1 MIKKVFSIAIL
12 AALTPAFG
20 QFVPPSGST
29 YNDTVMFNKSN
40 NKLTKPTWSDLVEA
54 NVSKLTFS
62 GSGLTNGS
70 YDTTSAL
77 TVSIDKAYF
86 DSLYMPL
93 YPTQVKISS
102 NNTISGSSNPALA
115 FGTNNNVNGSNSA
128 SFGTGNVINA
138 TNSVAFGLY
147 STINSN
153 NAYTFGQYLTARG
166 ASQVV
171 VGRWNV
177 ADSSMPFIIGYGSSN
192 ETRTNVF
199 TVDTTG
205 NVVAKGDFTNGINYT
220 LKQTLQVDYSTKKI
234 LSDTDARNFK
244 DNNTIGDYSGL
255 YVFVDTY
262 GGGAVPYE
270 GATSN
275 YINAPTT
282 RDWSDWGIKYA
293 SFIYNAT
300 LTTVGAQSINGS
312 FANTIT
318 DAASTQ
324 NAVLTPIVSENVNA
338 NTIAVQNFRIQ
349 NTSYPIT
356 GTFSLTESGGSA
368 ATAYTGSLTPDGGRI
383 AMDLLSGKF
392 TGNLSG
398 TQKGTYANT
407 INANTAL
414 TGNLAIPVN
423 SASRLFLQG
432 VASTNVQN
440 AYKYVSEYFTD
451 LVLKVIS
458 PDGEIL
464 YCMTT
469 YNFNSTPLTT
479 LYPTKVD
486 RNAKVYYYTNDTIV
500 NGSGKTVEAP
510 KKAWDYVNGQIAS
523 NSVRYWSIG
532 QYETLGGNVG
542 SPYYKVRITGI
553 EIFPDMSQNWVREA
567 FADPRNTIKVWRNH
581 GVYGAEYVGIR
592 NNDPTYK
599 DSSAPIWRP
608 AKIFY
613 TKPATQD

>member
-102 NNTISGSSNPALA
+102 SNTIA
-115 FGTNNNVNGSNSA
+115 GTNVLAVGASNGGAGSNAMVAGIYNTIDYNVSA
-128 SFGTGNVINA
+128 AIGS
-138 TNSVAFGLY
+138 
-147 STINSN
+147 
-153 NAYTFGQYLTARG
+153 YLTTNRIG
-166 ASQVV
+166 QVV
-171 VGRWNV
+171 IGTYNQSDAAQVFIVGQGT
-177 ADSSMPFIIGYGSSN
+177 SSARKNI
-192 ETRTNVF
+192 F
-199 TVDTTG
+199 TVDTAG
-205 NVVAKGDFTNGINYT
+205 NTVITGDFTNSVGYK
-220 LKQTLQVDYSTKKI
+220 LQQTLQVDYSTKKI
-234 LSDTDARNFK
+234 LSGTDARNFK
-244 DNNTIGDYSGL
+244 DNNTIGDYSGA

-318 DAASTQ
+318 DAANTQ

-414 TGNLAIPVN
+414 TGKLDFPVN

-469 YNFNSTPLTT
+469 YNFNSTPLIT

-542 SPYYKVRITGI
+542 TPYYKVRITGI
-553 EIFPDMSQNWVREA
+553 EIFPDMSQDWVREA

>member
-102 NNTISGSSNPALA
+102 SNTIA
-115 FGTNNNVNGSNSA
+115 GTNVLAVGTSNGGVGSNAMVAGIYNTIDYNVSA
-128 SFGTGNVINA
+128 AIGS
-138 TNSVAFGLY
+138 
-147 STINSN
+147 
-153 NAYTFGQYLTARG
+153 YLTTNRIG
-166 ASQVV
+166 QVV
-171 VGRWNV
+171 IGSYNQSDSTQVFIVGQGT
-177 ADSSMPFIIGYGSSN
+177 SSARKNI
-192 ETRTNVF
+192 F
-199 TVDTTG
+199 TVDTAG
-205 NVVAKGDFTNGINYT
+205 NTVITGDFTNSVGYK
-220 LKQTLQVDYSTKKI
+220 LQQTLQVNYSTKKVI
-234 LSDTDARNFK
+234 SDTDARNFK

-270 GATSN
+270 GVTNN

-324 NAVLTPIVSENVNA
+324 NAVLTPIVSGNVNA
-338 NTIAVQNFRIQ
+338 NTLAVQNFRIQ

-356 GTFSLTESGGSA
+356 GTFSLTESGGST
-368 ATAYTGSLTPDGGRI
+368 ATEYSGSLTAADGRI

-414 TGNLAIPVN
+414 TGNLDIPVN
-423 SASRLFLQG
+423 SASRLFLKG

-469 YNFNSTPLTT
+469 YNFNSTPLIT

-510 KKAWDYVNGQIAS
+510 KKAWDYVNGQVAS
-523 NSVRYWSIG
+523 DSVRYWSIG

>member
-102 NNTISGSSNPALA
+102 SNTIA
-115 FGTNNNVNGSNSA
+115 GTNSLAV
-128 SFGTGNVINA
+128 GTGNGGVGSNA
-138 TNSVAFGLY
+138 MVAGIYNAIDYNVSAAIGSHLTTNRIG
-147 STINSN
+147 
-153 NAYTFGQYLTARG
+153 
-166 ASQVV
+166 QVV
-171 VGRWNV
+171 IGTYNQSDSTQVFIVGQGT
-177 ADSSMPFIIGYGSSN
+177 SSARKNI
-192 ETRTNVF
+192 F
-199 TVDTTG
+199 TVDTAG
-205 NVVAKGDFTNGINYT
+205 NTVITGDFTNSVGYK
-220 LKQTLQVDYSTKKI
+220 LQQTLQVNYSTKKI
-234 LSDTDARNFK
+234 LSGTDARNFK
-244 DNNTIGDYSGL
+244 DNNTIGDYSGA

-262 GGGAVPYE
+262 GGGAVPYT
-270 GATSN
+270 GQLLN

-282 RDWSDWGIKYA
+282 RDWGDWGIKYA
-293 SFIYNAT
+293 STIYNAT
-300 LTTVGAQSINGS
+300 LTTVGAQNINGS

-324 NAVLTPIVSENVNA
+324 NAVLTPIVSGNVNA

-356 GTFSLTESGGSA
+356 GTFSLTESGGST
-368 ATAYTGSLTPDGGRI
+368 ATEYSGSLTAADGRI

-414 TGNLAIPVN
+414 TGDLAIPVN
-423 SASRLFLQG
+423 SASRLFLRG

-469 YNFNSTPLTT
+469 YNFNSTPLIT

-542 SPYYKVRITGI
+542 TPYYKVRITGI
-553 EIFPDMSQNWVREA
+553 EIFPDMSQDWVREA

>member
-102 NNTISGSSNPALA
+102 SNTIA
-115 FGTNNNVNGSNSA
+115 GTNSLAVGTSNGGAGSNAMVAGIYNTIDYNVSA
-128 SFGTGNVINA
+128 AIGS
-138 TNSVAFGLY
+138 
-147 STINSN
+147 
-153 NAYTFGQYLTARG
+153 YLTTNRIG
-166 ASQVV
+166 QVV
-171 VGRWNV
+171 IGTYNQSDAAQVFIVGQGT
-177 ADSSMPFIIGYGSSN
+177 SSARKNI
-192 ETRTNVF
+192 F
-199 TVDTTG
+199 TIDTTG
-205 NVVAKGDFTNGINYT
+205 NVISAGDYTNALNYT
-220 LKQTLQVDYSTKKI
+220 LKQTLQVNYDTKKVI
-234 LSDTDARNFK
+234 NDADARKFK
-244 DNNTIGDYSGL
+244 DNNTIGDYSGS

-270 GATSN
+270 GVTNN

-324 NAVLTPIVSENVNA
+324 NAVLTPIVSGNVNA
-338 NTIAVQNFRIQ
+338 NTLAVQNFRIQ

-356 GTFSLTESGGSA
+356 GTFSLTESGGST
-368 ATAYTGSLTPDGGRI
+368 ATEYSGSLTAADGRI

-407 INANTAL
+407 INANTEL

-542 SPYYKVRITGI
+542 TPYYKVRITGI
-553 EIFPDMSQNWVREA
+553 EIFPDMSQDWVREA

>member
-102 NNTISGSSNPALA
+102 NNTIA
-115 FGTNNNVNGSNSA
+115 GTNVLAVGTSNGGVGSNAMVAGIYNTIDYNMSA
-128 SFGTGNVINA
+128 AIGS
-138 TNSVAFGLY
+138 
-147 STINSN
+147 
-153 NAYTFGQYLTARG
+153 YLTTNRIG
-166 ASQVV
+166 QVV
-171 VGRWNV
+171 IGSYNQSDAAQVFIVGQGT
-177 ADSSMPFIIGYGSSN
+177 SSARKNI
-192 ETRTNVF
+192 F
-199 TVDTTG
+199 TVDTAG
-205 NVVAKGDFTNGINYT
+205 NTVITGDFTNSVGYK
-220 LKQTLQVDYSTKKI
+220 LQQTLQVNYSTKKVI
-234 LSDTDARNFK
+234 SDTDARNFK
-244 DNNTIGDYSGL
+244 DNNTIGDYSGA

-262 GGGAVPYE
+262 GGGAVPYTGE
-270 GATSN
+270 GNNQINNPTSRD
-275 YINAPTT
+275 YIYLVPTAN
-282 RDWSDWGIKYA
+282 S
-293 SFIYNAT
+293 T
-300 LTTVGAQSINGS
+300 LYDTSLAAVGTQSVSGTYS
-312 FANTIT
+312 NTIT
-318 DAASTQ
+318 DGASAYNARFQVTTASGASILNFSSFTTQ
-324 NAVLTPIVSENVNA
+324 SNLTGNINLTP
-338 NTIAVQNFRIQ
+338 
-349 NTSYPIT
+349 
-356 GTFSLTESGGSA
+356 SGGSP
-368 ATAYTGSLTPDGGRI
+368 TDNTYSMDIVSGTVSGR
-383 AMDLLSGKF
+383 LLSSSVLIGNLQGTQKGNFSNLIDSGTTF
-392 TGNLSG
+392 TGNLVIPANNSSTLYVRGGSSG
-398 TQKGTYANT
+398 S
-407 INANTAL
+407 I
-414 TGNLAIPVN
+414 
-423 SASRLFLQG
+423 
-432 VASTNVQN
+432 QN
-440 AYKYVSEYFTD
+440 AFKYVSEYFTD
-451 LVLKVIS
+451 VVLKVIS

-469 YNFNSTPLTT
+469 YNFNSTPLIT

-510 KKAWDYVNGQIAS
+510 KKAWDYVNGQVAS
-523 NSVRYWSIG
+523 DSVRYWSIG

-553 EIFPDMSQNWVREA
+553 EIFPDMSQDWVREA